1 MVWWT
6 SRNWPRLKSELIF
19 IPTFTERVRFNTCV
33 LHPGEGEVLNK
44 VLYREALPR
53 GLTSYSLREDPPGL
67 WNSKKKKRSRLVT
80 TAATS
85 WQRFWSKILLVHK
98 VARDFLAIHKP
109 HRSSFFLVFFA
120 CLFVFRSFPFAC
132 LFVCL
137 FDFVLNCLFQE
148 PRKRRFT
155 NWSSVIGTFRIPRR
169 PWDEHDCEAN
179 AGQLL
184 CKNKTN
190 RGNLRWVAGKR

>member
-1 MVWWT
+1 MVRGT

-19 IPTFTERVRFNTCV
+19 VPTFAERARFNTCV
-33 LHPGEGEVLNK
+33 FHSEEGGVLNK
-44 VLYREALPR
+44 VLHREALPR
-53 GLTSYSLREDPPGL
+53 GLTSYSLREDPSLGFGT
-67 WNSKKKKRSRLVT
+67 KKKKRSRLVT

-85 WQRFWSKILLVHK
+85 RQRFWSKILLVHK

-109 HRSSFFLVFFA
+109 HRSFFFLLVRLFF
-120 CLFVFRSFPFAC
+120 VSFPFAC

-169 PWDEHDCEAN
+169 SWDGHDCEAN

>member
-1 MVWWT
+1 MVRGT

-19 IPTFTERVRFNTCV
+19 VPTFAERARFNTCV
-33 LHPGEGEVLNK
+33 LHSEEGGVLNK
-44 VLYREALPR
+44 VLHREALPR
-53 GLTSYSLREDPPGL
+53 GLTSYSLRENPPVGFGT
-67 WNSKKKKRSRLVT
+67 KKKKRSRLVT

-85 WQRFWSKILLVHK
+85 RQRFWSKILLVHK

-109 HRSSFFLVFFA
+109 HRDFFFG
-120 CLFVFRSFPFAC
+120 LFVCFSFVF
-132 LFVCL
+132 LLLVCL

-148 PRKRRFT
+148 PRKRSFT

-179 AGQLL
+179 AGQHLY
-184 CKNKTN
+184 KNKTN

>member
-1 MVWWT
+1 MVRGT

-19 IPTFTERVRFNTCV
+19 MPTFAERALFNTCV
-33 LHPGEGEVLNK
+33 LHPGEGGVLNK
-44 VLYREALPR
+44 VLHREALPR
-53 GLTSYSLREDPPGL
+53 GLTSYSLRLRIPLGFGT
-67 WNSKKKKRSRLVT
+67 KRKRSRLVT

-85 WQRFWSKILLVHK
+85 RQRFWSEMLLVRK

-109 HRSSFFLVFFA
+109 HRSFFFA
-120 CLFVFRSFPFAC
+120 CLFVFRFFSFC
-132 LFVCL
+132 SFVCL

-148 PRKRRFT
+148 PRKQSFT
-155 NWSSVIGTFRIPRR
+155 NWSAVIGTFRIPRR
-169 PWDEHDCEAN
+169 PWDEHDCETN

>member
-1 MVWWT
+1 MVRGT

-19 IPTFTERVRFNTCV
+19 VPTFAERARFNTCV
-33 LHPGEGEVLNK
+33 LHSEEGGVLNK
-44 VLYREALPR
+44 VLHREALPR
-53 GLTSYSLREDPPGL
+53 GLTSYSLREDPPWAL
-67 WNSKKKKRSRLVT
+67 ELKKKRSRLIT

-85 WQRFWSKILLVHK
+85 RQRFWSKILLVHK

-109 HRSSFFLVFFA
+109 HRSFFFLLVRLFF
-120 CLFVFRSFPFAC
+120 VSFPFAC

-169 PWDEHDCEAN
+169 SWDGHDCEAN

-190 RGNLRWVAGKR
+190 RGHLRWVAGKR